1 MTMWLRKI
9 PSNVAPIP
17 SSAVRDFSLSESVLN
32 SIRFAP
38 SRSKPCS
45 SWRSLA
51 SRFAPL
57 RWAERRDPG
66 PADLEPA
73 VLRHDA
79 QEAGAADRAAGG
91 ALHGRKG
98 NLDSGSGVVERGLQ
112 PCLEAGPIHRP
123 GERPLPQARV
133 ERDLGQPVEVV
144 MAQRFEAHDA
154 PFEHDRLD
162 PRRHRTWPRMVAGTA
177 RLAPPPEHPAE
188 VPL

>member
-9 PSNVAPIP
+9 PSKVAPIP
-17 SSAVRDFSLSESVLN
+17 SSAVRDFSLSELVLN

-51 SRFAPL
+51 SRFAAGAL
-57 RWAERRDPG
+57 RGSRDPR

-79 QEAGAADRAAGG
+79 QEARAADRPARG
-91 ALHGRKG
+91 ALHGRERD
-98 NLDSGSGVVERGLQ
+98 LDPCIGVVERSLQ
-112 PCLEAGPIHRP
+112 PCLEAGPIDRP

-144 MAQRFEAHDA
+144 AAQRLEAHDA
-154 PFEHDRLD
+154 TFEHDRLD
-162 PRRHRTWPRMVAGTA
+162 PRRVGHGLGW
-177 RLAPPPEHPAE
+177 
-188 VPL
+188 